1 MRCKL
6 LITAMLMSAASSF
19 CYADELVKVAILD
32 IVDRTAEV
40 PYGQKLLLR
49 GCLTTGVSRTP
60 GYEGYD
66 RVDMS
71 GIFGEQDFQ
80 RTGLVSDDQIHKLGE
95 MTGASFVLV
104 AEAAPY
110 DAGNLVVTAKI
121 LNVETAK
128 ITNSSESICPLSPPE
143 TMREKCVEMV
153 ISLLG
158 ITDAAHS
165 GGRTTIRPIALAPAV
180 PNYADYTETAYGMD
194 LEMVYVAGGEFLMG
208 GTSEQG
214 SDADSDESV
223 IRHVTVGDFYIGRY
237 EVTQSQWES
246 VMGTSVSQQRNKVV
260 TSNYLYGTGPNYPM
274 CYVSWEEANEFC
286 RILSRKTGR
295 NYRLPTEAEWEYAA
309 RGGEKSDGTK
319 YSGSN
324 LIDYAGWYNE
334 NCGSLA
340 SHSVGTKSPNGLDI
354 YDMSGNVYEWCQ
366 DWYGDSYDRSQTDN
380 PTGPAS
386 GSSRV
391 IRGGGWFSK
400 AAGCRV
406 SYRSCDDPGSRD
418 DDCGFRVV
426 RLP

>member
-49 GCLTTGVSRTP
+49 GCLTTGVSRAT

-95 MTGASFVLV
+95 MTGASFVLI
-104 AEAAPY
+104 AEVAPY
-110 DAGNLVVTAKI
+110 DVGNLVVTAKI

-165 GGRTTIRPIALAPAV
+165 GGRTTIRPIAQAPDGQ
-180 PNYADYTETAYGMD
+180 NYADYTETAYGMD
-194 LEMVYVAGGEFLMG
+194 MEMVYVAGGEFLMG

-214 SDADSDESV
+214 SDAESDESV

-246 VMGTSVSQQRNKVV
+246 VMGTSVSQQRNKVN
-260 TSNYLYGTGPNYPM
+260 TSYSLSGTGPNYPM
-274 CYVSWEEANEFC
+274 YYVSWEEANEFC

-309 RGGEKSDGTK
+309 RGGNRSRGYK

-324 LIDYAGWYNE
+324 NINEVAWYDHNS
-334 NCGSLA
+334 GDKT
-340 SHSVGTKSPNGLDI
+340 HIVGTKSPNELGI

-366 DWYGDSYDRSQTDN
+366 DWYGSYSSGSQTN
-380 PTGPAS
+380 PQGPSS
-386 GSSRV
+386 GSYRV
-391 IRGGGWFSK
+391 ARGGSWYLD
-400 AAGCRV
+400 AEDCR
-406 SYRSCDDPGSRD
+406 SSIRD
-418 DDCGFRVV
+418 SSSPVLSVYALGL
-426 RLP
+426 RLVLVP

>member
-1 MRCKL
+1 MRYRL
-6 LITAMLMSAASSF
+6 LIIAMLMSAAGLS

-49 GCLTTGVSRTP
+49 GCLTTGVSRAT

-95 MTGASFVLV
+95 MTGASFVLI
-104 AEAAPY
+104 AEVAPY
-110 DAGNLVVTAKI
+110 DVGNLVVTAKI

-165 GGRTTIRPIALAPAV
+165 GGRTTIRPIAQAPDV
-180 PNYADYTETAYGMD
+180 QNYADYTETAYGMD
-194 LEMVYVAGGEFLMG
+194 MEMVYVAGGEFLMG

-214 SDADSDESV
+214 SDAESDESV

-246 VMGTSVSQQRNKVV
+246 VMGTSVSQQRNKFN
-260 TSNYLYGTGPNYPM
+260 TSSSLYGTGPNYPM
-274 CYVSWEEANEFC
+274 YYVSWEEANEFC

-319 YSGSN
+319 YSGSH
-324 LIDYAGWYNE
+324 LIDYAGWYTDNS
-334 NCGSLA
+334 GISA
-340 SHSVGTKSPNGLDI
+340 HSVGTKSPNGLDI

-366 DWYGDSYDRSQTDN
+366 DWYGGSYDRSQTDN

-386 GSSRV
+386 GSDRV
-391 IRGGGWFSK
+391 VCGGSWRNY
-400 AAGCRV
+400 AAFCRV
-406 SYRSCDDPGSRD
+406 SNRYSSSPGIRYFNI
-418 DDCGFRVV
+418 GFRVV